1 MPTILRANGFRFFIY
16 SNEHLPLHIHVER
29 GGATAK
35 FNLEPLELVK
45 SNGFKAQEL
54 KQIREIVDENLQ
66 LLREKWNEYFDN

>member
-66 LLREKWNEYFDN
+66 LLREKWNE